1 MDIFDEILEEYF
13 FNIETVNSTIEWRN
27 LALTSFL
34 NKYSKIL
41 DFSQIQNGI
50 LLIFALSSDL
60 MYDSMHFC
68 SKPIKDLSNPEKS
81 MIMKILK
88 LELFNGKID

>member
-13 FNIETVNSTIEWRN
+13 FNVECVNSMIEWRN
-27 LALTSFL
+27 LALTRFL

-50 LLIFALSSDL
+50 LLIFALSSDF
-60 MYDSMHFC
+60 MHDDFLLC
-68 SKPIKDLSNPEKS
+68 SKPLNNLLNPEKDK
-81 MIMKILK
+81 IKKILK
-88 LELFNGKID
+88 LEICNGKIG